1 MAFVTR
7 FRIEDLNGRFWTG
20 AEFSRDE
27 EIAEEF
33 RDEDEATEAAA
44 GCGGEV
50 VEFQRYSRY
59 PDLSFFPTPFSTLQ
73 AAE

>member
-27 EIAEEF
+27 DVAEEY
-33 RDEDEATEAAA
+33 RDEDEAAEAAVEID
-44 GCGGEV
+44 GYV
-50 VEFQRYSRY
+50 VEFRR
-59 PDLSFFPTPFSTLQ
+59 PGFDLPRAPFHLLQ